1 MTNRKFYRT
10 LITVEVLSEDPYQFE
25 SLSELAYDVDEG
37 ECSGKTTIEKTEEID
52 GETMALLLMAQ
63 GSDPEFFRIDDEGN
77 DTDDQ

>member
-10 LITVEVLSEDPYQFE
+10 IITVEVLSEDPYQCE

-37 ECSGKTTIEKTEEID
+37 ECSGKTTVEKTEEVD
-52 GETMALLLMAQ
+52 GTTMALLLMAQ